1 MIPAWLTWPAAFGAV
16 ADHLWQST
24 LFLGLAALLTLAFR
38 RNRAQ
43 VRYWI
48 WLAAS
53 VKFLIPFAALT
64 ALGRAAGREPAMPGA
79 PSDVSL
85 LIEAMGQP
93 FSGPALTASTSFPS
107 AGGIDPGVRLALIGA
122 IWIAGCVAVAVAWSL
137 NWRRVSAALRAA
149 APLETGSV
157 RAALDRFGLK
167 GRSLAIRE
175 SRTTLE
181 PGVFGIRRPVLLWPR
196 GIDAHLDDPQV
207 EAILAHELAH
217 VRRRDNLTA
226 AVHVV
231 AEAAFWFHPLVW
243 WIGAR
248 LVDERERACDEEVL
262 RRGIEPHV
270 YAQSILKA
278 CQFYVEAPPACVAG
292 VTGSDLKKR
301 METIMRDE
309 GLVMLSAAKR
319 MLLSLALFLTVA
331 GPVAIGVLTTPHL
344 AAQSTAPAQASSE
357 TSDFE
362 AASVKPNTSGDS
374 PIQVGVQPGGRFSAS
389 NVPLRMLIRL
399 AYNLQDYQIVG
410 GPDWLA
416 SDHFDVAAKAP
427 EGEFTFATMRPILRS
442 LLEERFTLVI
452 HNETRQMPIYA
463 LVKARGDGSTGPS
476 LSASTVDCAE
486 IDLQRGR
493 RGGGPPPVPI
503 QAGQPIDCGFIIG
516 PGRMSVGGMPIS
528 NLAMALSPMVGRIVM
543 DRTGLAGTYSYE
555 LTYSPEQLG
564 GRPPQPLNAAPPA
577 IDPNMPSIFTAL
589 QEQLGLK
596 LESDR
601 GPVEVLVIDSVAQPT
616 EN

>member
-1 MIPAWLTWPAAFGAV
+1 MSL

-24 LFLGLAALLTLAFR
+24 LFAAGVALLALFFR

-43 VRYWI
+43 VRYWM

-53 VKFLIPFAALT
+53 VKFLVPFAALT
-64 ALGRAAGREPAMPGA
+64 AIGRQVGWERAASSA
-79 PSDVSL
+79 PSDISL
-85 LIEAMGQP
+85 LIEAVGQP
-93 FSGPALTASTSFPS
+93 FSGTALTASTSLAS
-107 AGGIDPGVRLALIGA
+107 AGSIDMGVRLALIGA

-137 NWRRVSAALRAA
+137 KWRRVSAALRAA
-149 APLETGSV
+149 APLDSGSV
-157 RAALDRFGLK
+157 RAALDRLGSPA
-167 GRSLAIRE
+167 RSVTIRE
-175 SRTTLE
+175 SHTTLE

-207 EAILAHELAH
+207 EGILAHELAH

-226 AVHVV
+226 AVHMV
-231 AEAAFWFHPLVW
+231 AEAVFWFHPLVW
-243 WIGAR
+243 WIGGR

-270 YAQSILKA
+270 YAQGILKT
-278 CQFYVEAPPACVAG
+278 CQFYVESPLACVAG

-309 GLVMLSAAKR
+309 GLVVLSAAKR
-319 MLLSLALFLTVA
+319 LLLSLALLLAVA
-331 GPVAIGVLTTPHL
+331 GPVAVGVLTSPRL

-357 TSDFE
+357 TSAFE
-362 AASVKPNTSGDS
+362 AASVKPNTSGNG
-374 PIQVGVQPGGRFSAS
+374 PIQVGVQPGGRFSAT
-389 NVPLRMLIRL
+389 NVPLRMLVRL

-416 SDHFDVAAKAP
+416 SDHFDIAAKAP
-427 EGEFTFATMRPILRS
+427 EGQFNFTAMRPMLRS
-442 LLEERFTLVI
+442 LLAERFKLVV
-452 HNETRQMPIYA
+452 HEEARQMPIYV
-463 LVKARGDGSTGPS
+463 LVKARGDGTTGPS

-493 RGGGPPPVPI
+493 RGGGPLPVPI

-528 NLAMALSPMVGRIVM
+528 NLAMALSPMVGRIVL
-543 DRTGLAGTYSYE
+543 DRTGLTGTYSYE
-555 LTYSPEQLG
+555 LTYLPEPLG
-564 GRPPQPLNAAPPA
+564 GGPPQLLNAAPPA
-577 IDPNMPSIFTAL
+577 IDPNMPSLFTAL